1 MCHRLLHSPTSHV
14 HLHTR
19 AGRIPKMYDIKLF
32 LILENFKLFY
42 KFRQFYSIL
51 QISTN
56 FAFSGIFLHNSTFDK
71 FRDFYSILQISTFT
85 LYTVYCIHLFY
96 ISLNFDI
103 CFVYCLLHT
112 SVYYSLNFDTLFFC
126 VLCIQFFY
134 CVLCIQF
141 IYSLKIKFTL

>member
-1 MCHRLLHSPTSHV
+1 MCHRLSHSPTCHV

-32 LILENFKLFY
+32 SILENFKLFY

-56 FAFSGIFLHNSTFDK
+56 FAFYGIFLHNSTFDK
-71 FRDFYSILQISTFT
+71 FRVFYSILQISTFT

-96 ISLNFDI
+96 ISLNFDTLFCI
-103 CFVYCLLHT
+103 LFIAYIGILFPKFRHFVFLCSLHT
-112 SVYYSLNFDTLFFC
+112 
-126 VLCIQFFY
+126 
-134 CVLCIQF
+134 
-141 IYSLKIKFTL
+141 IYIFP

>member
-1 MCHRLLHSPTSHV
+1 MCHRLSYSPTCHV

-51 QISTN
+51 QISTI

-71 FRDFYSILQISTFT
+71 FRDFYSILQISTLT

-103 CFVYCLLHT
+103 YFVYCLLHT

-126 VLCIQFFY
+126 VLCIQFF
-134 CVLCIQF
+134 LCSLHT
-141 IYSLKIKFTL
+141 IYIFP